1 MSQLKTKVLL
11 YTVKS
16 HSDALIFPFKTKNLI
31 VPFFF
36 FSFFFRMACVLGY
49 FINSLTI

>member
-36 FSFFFRMACVLGY
+36 FFFFRMACVLGH